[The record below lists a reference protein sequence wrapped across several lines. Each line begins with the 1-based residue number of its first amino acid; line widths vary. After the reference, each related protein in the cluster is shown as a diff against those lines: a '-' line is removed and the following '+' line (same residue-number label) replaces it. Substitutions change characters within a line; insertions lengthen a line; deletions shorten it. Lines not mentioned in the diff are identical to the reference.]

1 MKKILFLL
9 CILMASMHLSAQTYP
24 EGTKWI
30 EIRLD
35 TLKYKGWFSE
45 DGQPNYEVR
54 EFYVE
59 GQTTIKG
66 DKEPFNNVY
75 IKREDAPDSLA
86 FYVKDGAETMAAI
99 NWPGTIAPILGPIS
113 FYRFDWTISD
123 HRFISMNSFMSQLFF
138 GDEGGVHSLNNV
150 DEKDGYFGGIRSLT
164 YSNMRVRVYRYEA
177 PPNYEY
183 DVCLIKGIGVTSWL
197 GPDCIFGPLDAS
209 EVYDYYYKKISNPNH
224 PYRSML
230 VHFER
235 NGEVLYDVWPSPEGM
250 TNEVK
255 YVPAPEPENVTPALF
270 DLSGRRLEQKPQ
282 KGIYI
287 QNGKKVLVK

>member
-1 MKKILFLL
+1 MKKILVLL
-9 CILMASMHLSAQTYP
+9 CGLFASMHLAAQTYP
-24 EGTKWI
+24 EGTKWT

-35 TLKYKGWFSE
+35 TLKYDNWFSE
-45 DGQPNYEVR
+45 DGQPNYEVK

-59 GQTTIKG
+59 GQTLIKG

-86 FYVKDGAETMAAI
+86 FYVKDGAHIWAAI
-99 NWPGTIAPILGPIS
+99 NWPKTDRPTLGPVS
-113 FYRFDWTISD
+113 FYGFDWTLPYF
-123 HRFISMNSFMSQLFF
+123 RFIMIKALITNIYGGAEYDTKSDDLEEKEGLF
-138 GDEGGVHSLNNV
+138 GGV
-150 DEKDGYFGGIRSLT
+150 RPLT
-164 YSNMRVRVYRYEA
+164 YSNLRVRVKRAET
-177 PPNYEY
+177 PKKYEY
-183 DVCLIKGIGVTSWL
+183 DICLIKGIGVTSWL

-209 EVYDYYYKKISNPNH
+209 EAYDHFYHKISNPNH

-255 YVPAPEPENVTPALF
+255 YVPAPEPENDTPILF
-270 DLSGRRLEQKPQ
+270 DLSGRRLEQKPT

-287 QNGKKVLVK
+287 QGGRKVLIK